1 MENTPEQ
8 TPEQKK
14 KEYNK
19 QRYIR
24 DKEKMKESS
33 KRLYIKNVNE
43 NPEYRTVMNERS
55 KARHNKNKELAETPN
70 RARGRPRV
78 NALKVKKANGRPRKY
93 QEVVKLNED
102 NTN

>member
-1 MENTPEQ
+1 MEQ

-33 KRLYIKNVNE
+33 KRLYIKSVSE
-43 NPEYRTVMNERS
+43 NPEYRTLLNERS
-55 KARHNKNKELAETPN
+55 KARHHKNKELNETPN
-70 RARGRPRV
+70 RRRGRPRINV
-78 NALKVKKANGRPRKY
+78 PKVKKANGRPRKY
-93 QEVVKLNED
+93 DKLNEV
-102 NTN
+102 NS

>member
-1 MENTPEQ
+1 MEQ

-33 KRLYIKNVNE
+33 KRLYIKNVSE
-43 NPEYRTVMNERS
+43 NPEYRILLNERS
-55 KARHNKNKELAETPN
+55 KARHQKNKELNETPN
-70 RARGRPRV
+70 RTRGRPRINV
-78 NALKVKKANGRPRKY
+78 TKVKKANGRPRKY
-93 QEVVKLNED
+93 DKLNEE
-102 NTN
+102 NF